1 MYLVTGHFTFKPS
14 ALGKAQGIMSK
25 IMEKG
30 RTERGIIRYTF
41 YADPAEETRYFLF
54 EEWESQ
60 ETHDAHFNSEF
71 MQAIVPEL
79 MNCFAKDMDVKYYE
93 AELA

>member
-1 MYLVTGHFTFKPS
+1 MYLVTGHFTFKPE
-14 ALGKAQGIMSK
+14 ALDAAKDIMGK
-25 IMEKG
+25 IMERG
-30 RTERGIIRYTF
+30 RKERGIIRYTF

-79 MNCFAKDMDVKYYE
+79 MNCFAEDMDVKYYE

>member
-1 MYLVTGHFTFKPS
+1 MYLVTGHFKFKPE
-14 ALGKAQGIMSK
+14 ALDAARDIMGK

-30 RTERGIIRYTF
+30 RTEPGIARYTF

-71 MQAIVPEL
+71 MQAIVPDL
-79 MNCFAKDMDVKYYE
+79 MNCFAEDMDVKYYE